1 MIDNRQVMYDGF
13 SDKGVHSA
21 EWFQI
26 AKDFLKLAFA
36 SDHNE
41 VKCPYN
47 RCQNRKMLSEY
58 QMFGHIAKQEFIAE
72 LYGVAPTWRG
82 AATHN

>member
-1 MIDNRQVMYDGF
+1 MIDNRQAMYDGF
-13 SDKGVHSA
+13 SDKGVHYV

-47 RCQNRKMLSEY
+47 RCQNREMLSEY